1 MAITDKE
8 QGVWETDQVYNKIM
22 EGNIWSYT
30 GADAF
35 FVWGDN
41 DGQLGLNDKV
51 DYSSPVQLP
60 GTWSNPVHD
69 NMGIDFSGGFKSDGS
84 YWTMGKNGDG
94 QLGHNDTTQRS
105 SPIQLPGT
113 WSNASMGGDNGKSC
127 IAVKTDGTLW
137 CWGGNN
143 HGQLGQNN
151 KTDYSSPKTVGSE
164 ETWKMG
170 SAGADYMLAV
180 KTDGTLWSLGY
191 NEYYGMLGQGNRTD
205 YSSPRQV
212 GTNTNWA
219 FAHAGRPGESIAV
232 KTDGTLWAWG
242 SNTNGQLGQN
252 GPTGPGYSGR
262 YSSPRQI
269 GTDTDW
275 AYEKFN
281 KITVGSNRMG
291 AVKQDGTLWMWGYN
305 SNGQLG
311 QNNQTRYSSPVQVG
325 SGQDWE
331 YVSTG
336 QYHTMAKKT
345 DGTLWS
351 WGYNGQGELGQ
362 NQEGPSA
369 SYSSPIQVPGSWGTG
384 ERKFVAAYFSSY
396 AMGKL

>member
-1 MAITDKE
+1 MAITDKQ
-8 QGVWETDQVYNKIM
+8 QGVWILDEVYNKIN
-22 EGNIWSYT
+22 EGDIWSYV
-30 GADAF
+30 G
-35 FVWGDN
+35 
-41 DGQLGLNDKV
+41 
-51 DYSSPVQLP
+51 
-60 GTWSNPVHD
+60 SNELY
-69 NMGIDFSGGFKSDGS
+69 GFG
-84 YWTMGKNGDG
+84 
-94 QLGHNDTTQRS
+94 R
-105 SPIQLPGT
+105 
-113 WSNASMGGDNGKSC
+113 
-127 IAVKTDGTLW
+127 
-137 CWGGNN
+137 N
-143 HGQLGQNN
+143 HKGQLGQNN
-151 KTDYSSPKTVGSE
+151 TIDRSSPVQVSGTN
-164 ETWKMG
+164 WKYLQARFST
-170 SAGADYMLAV
+170 SAGFMAT
-180 KTDGTLWSLGY
+180 KTDGTLWSWGY

-311 QNNQTRYSSPVQVG
+311 QNNQTRYSSPVQIPG
-325 SGQDWE
+325 SWKAVRGAHDA
-331 YVSTG
+331 VL
-336 QYHTMAKKT
+336 AIKT
-345 DGTLWS
+345 DGTLWG
-351 WGYNGQGELGQ
+351 WGKNQYGEIGK
-362 NQEGPSA
+362 NQTA
-369 SYSSPIQVPGSWGTG
+369 TQWSSPTQIGTDSTWGVLG
-384 ERKFVAAYFSSY
+384 NSSFTFM
-396 AMGKL
+396 AGKT